1 METQENQEPQEPQ
14 ELTIEE
20 KLAQIVIFPRN
31 LLEVSE
37 IPVKNLTD
45 ILGLEVK
52 GSSYYYGPK
61 DEEVTIRQ
69 ELVKLHQLLT
79 DEYEIR
85 KRYFDEKVAL
95 QNKIDRLE
103 TYLDENWDDI
113 DEEVRD
119 EICDIFGFE
128 QEVTKYVTIKVE
140 GTVEVK
146 APRGYDWD
154 NIGEDIDYEIALSY
168 TNSDLEEVGYGFDA
182 SDFSAE
188 AD

>member
-1 METQENQEPQEPQ
+1 MENQENQETQ

-20 KLAQIVIFPRN
+20 KLAQIVIFPHN
-31 LLEVSE
+31 LKEVSE

-69 ELVKLHQLLT
+69 ELVKLNELVT
-79 DEYEIR
+79 DLESMK
-85 KRYFDEKVAL
+85 KRYFDEKLAL

-128 QEVTKYVTIKVE
+128 QEVTKYVSIEIK
-140 GTVEVK
+140 GSVEVK

-154 NIGEDIDYEIALSY
+154 NVYDDINYDLSLSY
-168 TNSDLEEVGYGFDA
+168 TGDLEEVGYGFDQT
-182 SDFSAE
+182 DFSAE
-188 AD
+188 VD